1 MNESILTSVKK
12 ALSLSEYDVSFDEE
26 IIMHINSVFSIL
38 HQVGIGPSK
47 GYSIESKENLWYE
60 FLADNTLLESVK
72 TYVALKVRMIFDPPQ
87 SNVVKEAIEEQ
98 IREFEWRNSI
108 IPDEHGGGDYKEYVA
123 GDGIKIEGNVIST
136 SISLT
141 EIQNKKQNKLIAGD
155 NIIIS
160 GDKISAKVM
169 KGEKGD
175 KGDPG
180 IQGPVGPQ
188 GPTGPQ
194 GIKGDTGEQGPIGP
208 QGPKG
213 DTGERGLQGN
223 DGAQG
228 PQGIPGKDGVDGSQG
243 PVGPQGPKGEKGDQ
257 GEPGIQGPVGPKGD
271 KGDPGVPPSNVV
283 TTDTNQNIIGEKKF
297 DARPQLNSSLV
308 TKVRSS
314 VLPSYVNLITL
325 EDIPSAGFEDI
336 LEGVIGKTKI
346 EWNDLNTGEYGSN
359 STYNGATL
367 PPVMLESSSSF
378 WNSASGRPLDVSF
391 HFAKKEK
398 MATLQ
403 VKCPPYGGVSPTMTV
418 YYAQEGDTELTLYK
432 EIATISTGDRKTY
445 EFNEEGISADY
456 WVVRFTA
463 SGWIDLRLCKPGSSF
478 TPGLYSEVFHQQIMD
493 KLNGYQP
500 VGNYALKSELPTKTS
515 QLTNDSNYINTND
528 SRLSDARV
536 PLAHNH
542 TINNIENFK
551 IEVEQIVKD
560 YIETL
565 GSAEEESY

>member
-38 HQVGIGPSK
+38 HQVGIGPTK

-155 NIIIS
+155 NITIS
-160 GDKISAKVM
+160 GDTISAKVM

-180 IQGPVGPQ
+180 IQGSV
-188 GPTGPQ
+188 
-194 GIKGDTGEQGPIGP
+194 GP

-213 DTGERGLQGN
+213 DKG
-223 DGAQG
+223 D
-228 PQGIPGKDGVDGSQG
+228 
-243 PVGPQGPKGEKGDQ
+243 KGEQ

-297 DARPQLNSSLV
+297 DARPQLNLSLL
-308 TKVRSS
+308 TKARSS
-314 VLPSYVNLITL
+314 MLPTYVDLITL

-336 LEGVIGKTKI
+336 LEGVIGKTKV
-346 EWNDLNTGEYGSN
+346 EWNNLNAGEYGSN
-359 STYNGATL
+359 STYNGTTL

-391 HFAKKEK
+391 HFTKKEK

-418 YYAQEGDTELTLYK
+418 YYAQEGDTELALYK
-432 EIATISTGDRKTY
+432 EIATISTDDRKTY

-456 WVVRFTA
+456 WVVRFTT

-515 QLTNDSNYINTND
+515 QLTNDSDFVNTND
-528 SRLSDARV
+528 SRLSDDRN
-536 PLAHNH
+536 PLAHTH
-542 TINNIENFK
+542 AIKDITNFK